1 MNNQYYLVNKKILP
15 EFIDEVIKIKEEIEE
30 EGLSVSTA
38 CEKHNLS
45 RSTYYKYRD
54 YVFKPIQ
61 NTASKAIISFRAL
74 NVKGVLSTVL
84 SQVASVNANIITLN
98 QDMPI
103 KDYAFITLTIDVS
116 KISVGLDE
124 LIDKLKQLEN
134 VKKVEL
140 IAFEG

>member
-1 MNNQYYLVNKKILP
+1 MS
-15 EFIDEVIKIKEEIEE
+15 E
-30 EGLSVSTA
+30 
-38 CEKHNLS
+38 
-45 RSTYYKYRD
+45 
-54 YVFKPIQ
+54 
-61 NTASKAIISFRAL
+61 
-74 NVKGVLSTVL
+74 
-84 SQVASVNANIITLN
+84 VASVNANIITLN